1 MAEANIIEEGMD
13 RIEDAF
19 RSIERDFRR
28 LQKRA
33 DRRRKQLEK
42 QAEKRVKQFQTDIR
56 NNRVVK
62 RAEDL
67 RSDAVKAIEEQVDSL
82 LSNLRIASQGD
93 VSKLE
98 RKVAQLN
105 KKVREL
111 EKQTKPT
118 APAVS

>member
-1 MAEANIIEEGMD
+1 MAEANFIEEGID
-13 RIEDAF
+13 RIENAF

-33 DRRRKQLEK
+33 DRRRRQFER
-42 QAEKRVKQFQTDIR
+42 QAEKRVKQIQTDIR

-67 RSDAVKAIEEQVDSL
+67 RSDAVKAVEDQVDAL
-82 LSNLRIASQGD
+82 LSGLRIASQAE
-93 VSKLE
+93 VHKLE

-111 EKQTKPT
+111 EKLKKQ
-118 APAVS
+118 AAA